1 MNGKKYL
8 ANNRMNRSA
17 ICTGAYNN
25 TISTYGDF
33 PLEVIR
39 AEKQRRG
46 YGDSAGLMGS
56 GFGEAQIK
64 EAVLASF
71 ASREQAK
78 CNRNPSAYQLYGG
91 KRKRTRKNKK
101 SNRKN
106 KKSRRNI
113 N

>member
-1 MNGKKYL
+1 
-8 ANNRMNRSA
+8 MNRSA

-25 TISTYGDF
+25 TISTYGGF
-33 PLEVIR
+33 PLEFIR

-46 YGDSAGLMGS
+46 YGDSAELMGS

-64 EAVLASF
+64 GMVLASF
-71 ASREQAK
+71 ASNEQAK
-78 CNRNPSAYQLYGG
+78 CNRNPAAYQLYGG

-106 KKSRRNI
+106 KKSRRA
-113 N
+113 

>member
-1 MNGKKYL
+1 
-8 ANNRMNRSA
+8 MNRSGK
-17 ICTGAYNN
+17 CTAAYNN

-39 AEKQRRG
+39 GEKQRRG
-46 YGDSAGLMGS
+46 YGDSAVLMGS
-56 GFGEAQIK
+56 GFGEDQIK

-78 CNRNPSAYQLYGG
+78 CNRNPAAYQLYGG
-91 KRKRTRKNKK
+91 KRKLTRKNKK

-106 KKSRRNI
+106 KKSRRNVK
-113 N
+113 